1 MKTVTLTGRF
11 DPITQ
16 SELKTIIDWRKR
28 GYQVFVAVSGEGILS
43 PASRIQLL
51 KAAIAPWRHV
61 AIAEKDAVGKDT
73 VDITD
78 QAMEEKVRSGC
89 FRYGAAGTRT
99 LLLENGWYLNEVVY
113 AQCSPHRAAHSISV
127 ARVCRDLARANGV
140 DELLAWRTGML
151 HDITKRM
158 NDDEGRKILAVYEP
172 DKLTQNVKIWHSY
185 TAVYWLKKEMGLYDP
200 RILSAIHCHTVGHGK
215 TRLDWILYVAD
226 KCEPTRGYDSSKEL
240 GLAKKNLK
248 AAAQLVYEE
257 AEFYRQGREGKE

>member
-1 MKTVTLTGRF
+1 
-11 DPITQ
+11 
-16 SELKTIIDWRKR
+16 
-28 GYQVFVAVSGEGILS
+28 
-43 PASRIQLL
+43 
-51 KAAIAPWRHV
+51 
-61 AIAEKDAVGKDT
+61 
-73 VDITD
+73 
-78 QAMEEKVRSGC
+78 MEEKVRSGC

-99 LLLENGWYLNEVVY
+99 LLLENGWYLNEVVH

-127 ARVCRDLARANGV
+127 ARVCRDLAKANGV

-185 TAVYWLKKEMGLYDP
+185 TAVYWLKKEMGLYDS
-200 RILSAIHCHTVGHGK
+200 RILSAIHCHTVGHGR

-257 AEFYRQGREGKE
+257 AESYREGREGKE